1 MPPKKVSLPPNPP
14 PHASQSIP
22 LQYTTFFSVA
32 PLNAKNVASS
42 YLKTEAQTWIA
53 RAQSASQSQP
63 HSRKRRIDALRD
75 AADAAPDAS
84 MNYDDD
90 DDLDANDGE
99 KEAAENT
106 PAHRTIV
113 IHPGSESLRLG
124 RATDLFPIVIPN
136 VIARRAKKSSSSTHQ
151 TAGSSN
157 ANGTPAEASEGEDA
171 DVDMTDAG
179 ESPNKLDQDA
189 GDAATSLRKNPR
201 RSAANAHAQQE
212 PSSDASQDD
221 ADAEATPKRSL
232 ADGIEAIRNDLR
244 AIMRQEKLRSVGNA
258 KNLAANYND
267 SSQPEDVPEHNDLF
281 GLQWTDEDAG
291 GDNEVLVGEQAL
303 RLACFSQPK
312 TAEPKQ
318 NQRRQQQ
325 QQSQAASIKPL
336 SPPDAHRPWTL
347 FRPFQR
353 GTLDLNTY
361 EQHYGASAA
370 ARALLGDVRCILEK
384 AITSP
389 PEDTDER
396 QETGKV
402 APIGLGIPRTEFAGC
417 SVILIVPDLF
427 CKSDIKALT
436 ELLLVDMGFAQACI
450 QQESVCATFG
460 AGLSTG
466 CVVDLGAEKISVSCV
481 EEGLV
486 LPETRVQLA
495 YGGADLTRFLGE
507 LLVRAKFPYRELD
520 VRASIADT
528 LLLDELKRRL
538 VTLNPADV
546 GLNIHD
552 FYLRLPS
559 RPTKKYLFRT
569 YDELILAPMSLFDPS
584 VYGLDAKSSLKRRQ
598 RAGYVEEEAEDG
610 VAEDTPELS
619 VVRGLDVPVT
629 AAMTSCVKHLL
640 PADPTP
646 APAPAVSAPDTGAVA
661 SEAGTPAPAGTDG
674 GSGMGVV
681 DALCAGTMMGE
692 LPASDPISILVQKH
706 LPAHARPV
714 RDLSGTWNAS
724 SLDTTEVSCDDIVQ
738 AASTGWWR
746 KIAVLARSTLE
757 RRGMELDEV
766 LEWWTVRLY
775 ALARLRLHSMLRTEL
790 AAVWEALEG
799 QQVPFG
805 LLVLRASEAKFRG
818 DTRSTVEQY
827 TVLIH
832 MCKKKQ
838 GEAWRR
844 RAVRLGI
851 MLAFTLA
858 EARDYNAAINVLD
871 PLVER
876 ALAEEEEGVQLVVV
890 AARIWIQA
898 GDVEHALELVER
910 AEQQLPKQSAAHAH
924 IRQAKMVIATISG
937 DFAAESQDAEEEGVV
952 ATLNRAVVQF
962 YRAQLDAAIATLDA
976 QLEAEL
982 ALVASADAVVFNTA
996 TLYELAAGDEAAV
1009 VGRKRQLLATI
1020 ARWAAEPGPT
1030 SSAFKL

>member
-75 AADAAPDAS
+75 AADAPDAS
-84 MNYDDD
+84 MNLDDD

-136 VIARRAKKSSSSTHQ
+136 VIARRAKKSSSSTNQ

-157 ANGTPAEASEGEDA
+157 ANGTPADASKDEDA
-171 DVDMTDAG
+171 DVDMSDAA
-179 ESPNKLDQDA
+179 ESPNKLDQDG
-189 GDAATSLRKNPR
+189 GDASASLRKNPR
-201 RSAANAHAQQE
+201 RSAANAPAQQE

-312 TAEPKQ
+312 TAESKQ

-325 QQSQAASIKPL
+325 QQQQQPQAASVKPL
-336 SPPDAHRPWTL
+336 SPPDADRPWTL

-370 ARALLGDVRCILEK
+370 ARALLGDVRCILES

-402 APIGLGIPRTEFAGC
+402 APIGLGIPRAEFGGC

-507 LLVRAKFPYRELD
+507 LLARAKFPYRELD

-538 VTLNPADV
+538 LTLNPADV

-559 RPTKKYLFRT
+559 RSTKKYLFRT

-610 VAEDTPELS
+610 VAEDSPELS

-640 PADPTP
+640 PAEPTP
-646 APAPAVSAPDTGAVA
+646 APAPAVSAPDMGAVA
-661 SEAGTPAPAGTDG
+661 SEAGTPAPSADDKPKPKAAAVALADAGSASAMGSRASSPGAKPEGADGSMLPSADASARPSPAPQNGTAVAAAGAVADEPAQPTGPAVPTIDIHREASKTGLDTAILHALLTCVAPSGSDDRLRKMAANVLCVG
-674 GSGMGVV
+674 GSARIPGLGA
-681 DALCAGTMMGE
+681 ALEARLAAMLAAHYAAVAG
-692 LPASDPISILVQKH
+692 D
-706 LPAHARPV
+706 
-714 RDLSGTWNAS
+714 
-724 SLDTTEVSCDDIVQ
+724 
-738 AASTGWWR
+738 AASAPKVTAIPPPR
-746 KIAVLARSTLE
+746 EMDPQVLAWK
-757 RRGMELDEV
+757 GMSV
-766 LEWWTVRLY
+766 F
-775 ALARLRLHSMLRTEL
+775 ARLE
-790 AAVWEALEG
+790 AA
-799 QQVPFG
+799 
-805 LLVLRASEAKFRG
+805 ASEAY
-818 DTRSTVEQY
+818 V
-827 TVLIH
+827 
-832 MCKKKQ
+832 
-838 GEAWRR
+838 RR
-844 RAVRLGI
+844 EDW
-851 MLAFTLA
+851 TLFGW
-858 EARDYNAAINVLD
+858 
-871 PLVER
+871 R
-876 ALAEEEEGVQLVVV
+876 ALKE
-890 AARIWIQA
+890 
-898 GDVEHALELVER
+898 
-910 AEQQLPKQSAAHAH
+910 K
-924 IRQAKMVIATISG
+924 
-937 DFAAESQDAEEEGVV
+937 
-952 ATLNRAVVQF
+952 TLF
-962 YRAQLDAAIATLDA
+962 L
-976 QLEAEL
+976 
-982 ALVASADAVVFNTA
+982 
-996 TLYELAAGDEAAV
+996 
-1009 VGRKRQLLATI
+1009 
-1020 ARWAAEPGPT
+1020 
-1030 SSAFKL
+1030 